1 MADNRIYIKR
11 SAKGTDVP
19 VNADLELGELAINTY
34 DGKLYAK
41 KDDGSASIIEIGAK
55 GTTGDKGQKG
65 ELSPGP
71 QGPTGADGP
80 QGPQGVAG
88 DKVAT
93 GAAGPTGSV
102 GPTGHQGGKG

>member
-71 QGPTGADGP
+71 QGPTVADGP
-80 QGPQGVAG
+80 Q
-88 DKVAT
+88 
-93 GAAGPTGSV
+93 
-102 GPTGHQGGKG
+102 